1 MAVFIQHHATV
12 KWGSRHILRIKM
24 TVTINTMLNLD
35 GDFDIHEYSDVTCKH
50 TFRHDLFLCPSV
62 NLVGYYCLWLS
73 FHLSGCLFP
82 ISFPK
87 YSQSNQYNSEY
98 SYFSFSVFS
107 LLICTSMY
115 FSFCQQSFCACR
127 ADSSA
132 PCFVCVFSFSTFFP
146 RIFLLCTPIQ

>member
-1 MAVFIQHHATV
+1 MVVFIQHHATV

-62 NLVGYYCLWLS
+62 NLVGYYCLC
-73 FHLSGCLFP
+73 CLFTYLDA
-82 ISFPK
+82 
-87 YSQSNQYNSEY
+87 YSQFPFPNIHSQINIIQNVRIFLFQCSAFLYVLVCISRFVNSPFVHVELTVLPL
-98 SYFSFSVFS
+98 F
-107 LLICTSMY
+107 L
-115 FSFCQQSFCACR
+115 
-127 ADSSA
+127 
-132 PCFVCVFSFSTFFP
+132 VCVFSFSTFFT